1 MVGASVEQTCTS
13 VLSHSRVRGWG
24 YSGTQMLSAEGC
36 SQGALIPQY
45 FWTDLCVDRLWFQE
59 RTLRRRVT
67 ELAAGGRLEILK
79 TLKADGW
86 GIVALNAS

>member
-1 MVGASVEQTCTS
+1 M
-13 VLSHSRVRGWG
+13 
-24 YSGTQMLSAEGC
+24 
-36 SQGALIPQY
+36 
-45 FWTDLCVDRLWFQE
+45 CVDRLWFQE

-86 GIVALNAS
+86 GIVALNVS